1 MLKRHQIFGNVYHVL
16 WTILLVAFVAVGA
29 RQVWIGPSE
38 TIVIHS
44 TPFASTDAFFEAY
57 FHAPNGSQ
65 HCLEIMRRLYGKGA
79 IVFFCPPQ
87 TWRGDLSFALISY
100 LSWPQQI
107 GKVQV
112 QPADLEQRVRS
123 LDRSSTAAVIFCDL
137 QPPAGFTAGWPLGD
151 RLFIVPFPSPK

>member
-1 MLKRHQIFGNVYHVL
+1 
-16 WTILLVAFVAVGA
+16 
-29 RQVWIGPSE
+29 
-38 TIVIHS
+38 
-44 TPFASTDAFFEAY
+44 
-57 FHAPNGSQ
+57 
-65 HCLEIMRRLYGKGA
+65 MRRLYGKGA